1 MQRSCDV
8 CGQPFT
14 AQKSTARYCS
24 GKCRAKASDLGG
36 VERKQPRSLDD
47 LDEMRAAGL
56 IEAVERDLAAAGRLN
71 TVLGQQA
78 LLLARRIGLPMDTG
92 ASVASMSRELREVMA
107 RAVDGVPFAA
117 DPLDEIAARRA
128 AKLIGD

>member
-1 MQRSCDV
+1 
-8 CGQPFT
+8 
-14 AQKSTARYCS
+14 
-24 GKCRAKASDLGG
+24 

-78 LLLARRIGLPMDTG
+78 LLLARRIGSPVDTG

-128 AKLIGD
+128 AKLTRD